1 MYVSSILQ
9 TLTHRMTSHTFVH
22 TRTSQIFLGRGGRE
36 EKDSSI
42 FVRYVTAGGRTATE
56 AAAHHQIYPAAGS
69 AAESVKNVITI
80 SEQIIW
86 GHQCQ
91 SQPRK
96 MASKCP
102 PRPLA
107 APPLCAW
114 AHVQRGRDGQH
125 LPLSRDAAGARG
137 AGISLGGAVHCRAWL
152 VGATRRKPANTPC
165 TAARS
170 APLLLTLPPQG
181 QSSFRFKASTRASAG
196 RSPRFPTQD
205 TLGWGRKRGLLAAI
219 SDWRSPRLAGCR
231 SILHSADSAVLDQ
244 VIPVIYIYRNL
255 AAVILGSC

>member
-1 MYVSSILQ
+1 MA
-9 TLTHRMTSHTFVH
+9 TSCVACSLSHSEL
-22 TRTSQIFLGRGGRE
+22 R
-36 EKDSSI
+36 
-42 FVRYVTAGGRTATE
+42 VT
-56 AAAHHQIYPAAGS
+56 
-69 AAESVKNVITI
+69 
-80 SEQIIW
+80 
-86 GHQCQ
+86 
-91 SQPRK
+91 
-96 MASKCP
+96 CP

-125 LPLSRDAAGARG
+125 LPLPRDAAGARG

-196 RSPRFPTQD
+196 RSPRFPTQN

-231 SILHSADSAVLDQ
+231 SILHSADSADSRSGNPIDL
-244 VIPVIYIYRNL
+244 YISK
-255 AAVILGSC
+255 SCCGNS

>member
-1 MYVSSILQ
+1 MP
-9 TLTHRMTSHTFVH
+9 
-22 TRTSQIFLGRGGRE
+22 G
-36 EKDSSI
+36 
-42 FVRYVTAGGRTATE
+42 
-56 AAAHHQIYPAAGS
+56 
-69 AAESVKNVITI
+69 
-80 SEQIIW
+80 
-86 GHQCQ
+86 

-102 PRPLA
+102 PRPL
-107 APPLCAW
+107 PLCAW

-125 LPLSRDAAGARG
+125 LPLPRDAAGARG

-255 AAVILGSC
+255 AAVILTSR

>member
-1 MYVSSILQ
+1 MY
-9 TLTHRMTSHTFVH
+9 
-22 TRTSQIFLGRGGRE
+22 LGIH
-36 EKDSSI
+36 SL
-42 FVRYVTAGGRTATE
+42 
-56 AAAHHQIYPAAGS
+56 
-69 AAESVKNVITI
+69 
-80 SEQIIW
+80 W
-86 GHQCQ
+86 GAMPG

-114 AHVQRGRDGQH
+114 AHVRRGRDGQH
-125 LPLSRDAAGARG
+125 LPLPRDAAGARG

-255 AAVILGSC
+255 AAVILTSR